1 MWRGVA
7 KAFLAFAFAKKQRSK
22 HWPRCAL
29 SEKNGNNTCGFG
41 RDVATIVATLHKNK
55 PHFKF
60 KGFSFGKKIE
70 TIIKTTFGSYML
82 LVICFVI

>member
-29 SEKNGNNTCGFG
+29 SEKM
-41 RDVATIVATLHKNK
+41 
-55 PHFKF
+55 
-60 KGFSFGKKIE
+60 E
-70 TIIKTTFGSYML
+70 TTHVVDLERIRQQ
-82 LVICFVI
+82 